1 MVSFS
6 VLEQQEMGAER
17 LLGQVVATHASSM
30 YRKTPNWKQNKE
42 TFAPHPEKFN
52 WRICR
57 FFYWIEPFPFSF
69 SQRKNYFFIREQHRS
84 RKCSEVQLQQDQNN
98 CLKVSSTMTEEEEEP
113 GTHHYPQIS

>member
-6 VLEQQEMGAER
+6 VVEQQEMGAER

-57 FFYWIEPFPFSF
+57 FFIGLSLSLLAFLSEKIISLYVSNIAVANVA
-69 SQRKNYFFIREQHRS
+69 RCNCNKTKITVL
-84 RKCSEVQLQQDQNN
+84 KC
-98 CLKVSSTMTEEEEEP
+98 
-113 GTHHYPQIS
+113 HPQ